1 MTEGRSR
8 ADAAAGAKATALRSG
23 ALAQR
28 AGVSADTLRFYERR
42 GLLPPPPRDANGYRR
57 YPLSAVDRV
66 RVIQQALA
74 AGFTIADLARILTQR
89 DRGGAPCREVFAI
102 ASSRLNALDERI
114 KELSALRDRLRHTLT
129 DWKARLDRTPQ
140 GTRAGLLDGL
150 AVTVE
155 DESRGRCDQR
165 SMRRMVR

>member
-1 MTEGRSR
+1 MT
-8 ADAAAGAKATALRSG
+8 LRSG

-42 GLLPPPPRDANGYRR
+42 GLLPVPPRDANGYRR
-57 YPLSAVDRV
+57 YPPSAIDRV

-74 AGFTIADLARILTQR
+74 AGFTIAELARILKER

-102 ASSRLNALDERI
+102 ASSRLEALDDRI
-114 KELSALRDRLRHTLT
+114 KELTRLRTRLRHTLSE
-129 DWKARLDRTPQ
+129 WKDRLDRTPS

-150 AVTVE
+150 NEAQLKRQGKGRI
-155 DESRGRCDQR
+155 RGKGMKGSDPTG
-165 SMRRMVR
+165 